1 MCSCAALGRALDDPA
16 DVASAWRTV
25 RFADRRTAVGERI
38 GHRIGHWRTSI
49 NRESNR
55 MQMQYN
61 GNANA
66 VQYACAAPNLI
77 RRFDLHW
84 DSSQKNPFSF
94 FESTSCRTRALLKRR
109 SDSFVFADMASD
121 VRAASQL
128 VRRVAL
134 SQRSDHTH

>member
-1 MCSCAALGRALDDPA
+1 LDVSAVCSRAALGRALDDPA

-38 GHRIGHWRTSI
+38 GQLANI
-49 NRESNR
+49 NQSGI
-55 MQMQYN
+55 QS
-61 GNANA
+61 NANA
-66 VQYACAAPNLI
+66 TQFNPMQYACVAPNLI